1 MVEAPICPVCGLT
14 LRATGVNPNMYY
26 CTKRKVWVSDLGMH
40 LDIVDATIY
49 VDPLSGKQTL
59 KIIEVAPYSFTIT
72 DDTVTKKTEVRK
84 IMPEERIPGT
94 RKSSRSLERK
104 KVLSIEACM
113 KLPWN
118 DKEKVLER
126 MKLYLLFS

>member
-1 MVEAPICPVCGLT
+1 MVEAPICPVCGNI

-49 VDPLSGKQTL
+49 VEPVSGRQTL

-72 DDTVTKKTEVRK
+72 DDVIKKTEVRK
-84 IMPEERIPGT
+84 IMPEERIPGMRRT
-94 RKSSRSLERK
+94 ARNLERK